1 MARSLRNGQVNI
13 VRQLMEKSWE
23 PSRDSALALPEGRS
37 FGLPPAALA
46 LRVFFCVITILFFL
60 LIIAYGERMTHE
72 DWRPTPQQWLLWWN
86 TTALIFSSITFQWAS
101 MSVRRD
107 RFDDAKAGLVAGGIF
122 AVAFLAGQLIAWQQL
137 NDLAYFDIKNPAI
150 AFFYLITGLHGLH
163 ILGGMVAWSITTTE
177 VWRRPELDQTKLHVK
192 LCATYWHF
200 LLIVWLVLFGLLFSG
215 NNSLDFFLT
224 LCGAK

>member
-1 MARSLRNGQVNI
+1 MNI
-13 VRQLMEKSWE
+13 FRQLMEKSWE
-23 PSRDSALALPEGRS
+23 PPDISALALPEGRS
-37 FGLPPAALA
+37 FHLPPATLA

-60 LIIAYGERMTHE
+60 LVIAYGERMTHE

-101 MSVRRD
+101 TSIRRD
-107 RFDDAKAGLVAGGIF
+107 RFDDTKAGLVAAGIF
-122 AVAFLAGQLIAWQQL
+122 GAAFLVGQLIAWRQL
-137 NDLAYFDIKNPAI
+137 NALIFFDITNPAV

-163 ILGGMVAWSITTTE
+163 VLGGLVAWSVTTTE
-177 VWRRPELDQTKLHVK
+177 VWRRPNLDRTRLHVK

-215 NNSLDFFLT
+215 NNSLNFVLSI
-224 LCGAK
+224 CGAK